1 MKKSFSHPN
10 DSELQKKTKNSAG
23 IDSSLLSP
31 PQKKMDAPASAG
43 FSGAIKIGDISDF
56 IAPAQ
61 ACVVGLGAAP
71 SGAPKLDAASM
82 VDGDGDGGGG
92 GGGGVVRAAER
103 PSSLAAQA
111 AAAVAGTAPVPKPS
125 NTQRNGSPVKVTLN
139 DCLACSGCVTSAET
153 VLLEAQSA
161 AELDAALARGDTVV
175 VTLSQQSVASLA
187 LGGRLR
193 NAAETLSP
201 SEAAAALSGALKS
214 LGVAAVVD
222 AGEPR
227 ALALLASAA
236 EFCAVYAASP
246 EGKAALRRFA
256 PRVVGAGGPGGGGGD
271 ENEAAALAAASA
283 ANAAATSLGI
293 DVSAASSR
301 LLPCLASACPGWVC
315 YAEKNAAAAALPH
328 AASAASAQAV
338 AGLLIKR
345 ALLSKNGSGSGDSSS
360 NGKEEEEEEAGRQ
373 RGVFHVSVMPCA
385 DKKLESLRD
394 DLVVALEGEG
404 GGGAGGSA
412 AEKAEKEGT
421 EKLSNSPPPP
431 PGTDCVLTTIELSG
445 WLSSR
450 GVAISDLETAPRAP
464 LDSLTMMLQ
473 GGLAACRAAAAA
485 TATAAPRALLAPSAG
500 TSGGFGEF
508 VFRHAASTLFGVD
521 DLPPG
526 PLPWRAGRNGDVREV
541 VLEMLGPGRRKKEE
555 GEEEKGGGAEEEEE
569 EGSGTVV
576 LRASLHY
583 GFRNIQTLVT
593 KIKSGASHSLP
604 HFVEVMACP
613 SGCVNGGGQL
623 RGVAGGEEAG
633 GGEGEEKPSLL
644 PPDGRALAAAVYS
657 SLAEELRPNGSDWY
671 SATLSGAR
679 ALAGVA
685 WPRGRVEPAGAL
697 AARVRD
703 RKAEAEAKA
712 AAAAAEAAKVAKAG
726 ARAAVAAAAPAPA
739 PMSVD
744 W

>member
-1 MKKSFSHPN
+1 MHRSKLETKKQRCIESSFPP
-10 DSELQKKTKNSAG
+10 SE
-23 IDSSLLSP
+23 
-31 PQKKMDAPASAG
+31 KMDAPASAG

-71 SGAPKLDAASM
+71 SGAPKLEDDES
-82 VDGDGDGGGG
+82 VDDGS
-92 GGGGVVRAAER
+92 GGGGVRAAGR
-103 PSSLAAQA
+103 PSALAARA
-111 AAAVAGTAPVPKPS
+111 AAAVSGTAPVPKPAG
-125 NTQRNGSPVKVTLN
+125 TEKNGAPVKVTLN

-161 AELDAALARGDTVV
+161 AELDGALERGDAVV

-187 LGGRLR
+187 LGGRLPR
-193 NAAETLSP
+193 TAATLSP
-201 SEAAAALSGALKS
+201 SEAAAALSGALRA

-227 ALALLASAA
+227 ALALLTSAA

-246 EGKAALRRFA
+246 EGRAALRRFA
-256 PRVVGAGGPGGGGGD
+256 PRAAGGDPRVEGGGEAAAASGAG
-271 ENEAAALAAASA
+271 EAAALAAASA
-283 ANAAATSLGI
+283 AAAAATALGV

-328 AASAASAQAV
+328 AASAASAQAM

-345 ALLSKNGSGSGDSSS
+345 ALLSEGGG
-360 NGKEEEEEEAGRQ
+360 GRRGRGGRGGRGGEGEAGGGGGGGGGGAGR
-373 RGVFHVSVMPCA
+373 RRVFHVAVMPCA

-394 DLVVALEGEG
+394 DLVVRPGPEREGEG
-404 GGGAGGSA
+404 GEGEGEEEGRGARERLA
-412 AEKAEKEGT
+412 
-421 EKLSNSPPPP
+421 PP
-431 PGTDCVLTTIELSG
+431 PGTDCVLTTIELSA
-445 WLSSR
+445 WLSSK
-450 GVAISDLETAPRAP
+450 GFPDLASAPRSP

-473 GGLAACRAAAAA
+473 GGGLAACRAAAAA
-485 TATAAPRALLAPSAG
+485 TASPKTPLAPSAG

-526 PLPWRAGRNGDVREV
+526 PLPWRAGRNGDVREIS
-541 VLEMLGPGRRKKEE
+541 LEMVAPGKRRRQEGG
-555 GEEEKGGGAEEEEE
+555 GEEEQ

-593 KIKSGASHSLP
+593 KIKAGSSHSLP

-623 RGVAGGEEAG
+623 RGVAAAPAATAAG
-633 GGEGEEKPSLL
+633 GGGGGAETPAPP
-644 PPDGRALAAAVYS
+644 PPDGRALAASVYS
-657 SLAEELRPNGSDWY
+657 SLAGELRPEGSDWY
-671 SATLSGAR
+671 ASTLSAAR

-685 WPRGRVEPAGAL
+685 WPRGRVEPLGAL
-697 AARVRD
+697 TARVRD
-703 RKAEAEAKA
+703 RKAEAAAAA
-712 AAAAAEAAKVAKAG
+712 AAAAAEASAG
-726 ARAAVAAAAPAPA
+726 AATTAAAPA